1 MLKYKTLLLTNLLL
15 LFQGN
20 RVPKWPQKVA
30 TFVAKLAWSR
40 SAMNGPLL
48 TTAALKSKRKG
59 TTKRVKNP
67 TFQG

>member
-1 MLKYKTLLLTNLLL
+1 L

-30 TFVAKLAWSR
+30 NFVAKLAWNQ

-48 TTAALKSKRKG
+48 STAASKSKRKR
-59 TTKRVKNP
+59 TTKRMQNP